1 MEILQPQSCD
11 DTAEF
16 HMGFLQLLDVFVDG
30 SDIQNNH
37 VGCIKNPVNN
47 GDKLPTSTG

>member
-1 MEILQPQSCD
+1 MTPRVSHGD
-11 DTAEF
+11 R
-16 HMGFLQLLDVFVDG
+16 QLLDVLVDG
-30 SDIQNNH
+30 SEIQNNH